1 MRGMILAA
9 GLGTRLAPLTDKTPK
24 PLIEIGGEPLI
35 VRQILQLK
43 EGGVSD
49 IVINLHHLG
58 EMIFNRVGNG
68 GEYGVQ
74 IQYSWEKSL
83 LETGG
88 GIKNALPLLGKEP
101 FIILNGDIYS
111 DFSFTDLPNALKP
124 DSLGHLVLREP
135 TTGEQAGDF
144 IVSGS
149 KIIGRGSQLTYCG
162 IGLISPNLFI
172 NSPEGA
178 FSLRELFFDA
188 LARRALE
195 YQKFDGAVGGYRYTR
210 SIGTRFEARLERY
223 PLTSVFSIIPPWT
236 HGYRHQFS
244 LLIFHV

>member
-1 MRGMILAA
+1 MILAA

-68 GEYGVQ
+68 GKYGVQ
-74 IQYSWEKSL
+74 IQYTWEKSL

-111 DFSFTDLPNALKP
+111 DFSFTDLPNTLKP
-124 DSLGHLVLREP
+124 DSLGHLVLRQP
-135 TTGEQAGDF
+135 TIDERAGDF

-149 KIIGRGSQLTYCG
+149 KIIGRGDQLTYCG
-162 IGLISPNLFI
+162 IGLISPSLFI

-195 YQKFDGAVGGYRYTR
+195 YQKFEGAWED
-210 SIGTRFEARLERY
+210 IGTLEALERA
-223 PLTSVFSIIPPWT
+223 LKR
-236 HGYRHQFS
+236 G
-244 LLIFHV
+244 

>member
-24 PLIEIGGEPLI
+24 PLIEVGGEPLI

-49 IVINLHHLG
+49 IIINLHHLG

-74 IQYSWEKSL
+74 IQYTWEKSL

-111 DFSFTDLPNALKP
+111 DFSFTDLPNTLKP

-135 TTGEQAGDF
+135 TNGEQTGDF

-149 KIIGRGSQLTYCG
+149 KIIGRGDQLTYCG
-162 IGLISPNLFI
+162 IGLISPSLFI
-172 NSPEGA
+172 NSPSGA
-178 FSLRELFFDA
+178 FSLRELFFEA

-195 YQKFDGAVGGYRYTR
+195 YQKFEGAWED
-210 SIGTRFEARLERY
+210 IGTLEALERA
-223 PLTSVFSIIPPWT
+223 LKR
-236 HGYRHQFS
+236 G
-244 LLIFHV
+244 

>member
-135 TTGEQAGDF
+135 TNGEQTGDF

-149 KIIGRGSQLTYCG
+149 KIIGRGDRLTYCG

-195 YQKFDGAVGGYRYTR
+195 YQKFDGLWED
-210 SIGTRFEARLERY
+210 IGSLEALKRVLKR
-223 PLTSVFSIIPPWT
+223 
-236 HGYRHQFS
+236 G
-244 LLIFHV
+244 

>member
-135 TTGEQAGDF
+135 TTGERAGDF

-195 YQKFDGAVGGYRYTR
+195 YQKFEGAWED
-210 SIGTRFEARLERY
+210 IGTPEALERA
-223 PLTSVFSIIPPWT
+223 LKR
-236 HGYRHQFS
+236 G
-244 LLIFHV
+244 

>member
-124 DSLGHLVLREP
+124 DSL
-135 TTGEQAGDF
+135 A
-144 IVSGS
+144 I
-149 KIIGRGSQLTYCG
+149 
-162 IGLISPNLFI
+162 
-172 NSPEGA
+172 
-178 FSLRELFFDA
+178 
-188 LARRALE
+188 
-195 YQKFDGAVGGYRYTR
+195 
-210 SIGTRFEARLERY
+210 
-223 PLTSVFSIIPPWT
+223 
-236 HGYRHQFS
+236 
-244 LLIFHV
+244 

>member
-149 KIIGRGSQLTYCG
+149 KIIGRGRPTNL
-162 IGLISPNLFI
+162 LRHRPNFTK
-172 NSPEGA
+172 SFYK
-178 FSLRELFFDA
+178 FSRGCFL
-188 LARRALE
+188 
-195 YQKFDGAVGGYRYTR
+195 
-210 SIGTRFEARLERY
+210 S
-223 PLTSVFSIIPPWT
+223 S
-236 HGYRHQFS
+236 
-244 LLIFHV
+244 

>member
-1 MRGMILAA
+1 MYK
-9 GLGTRLAPLTDKTPK
+9 RLAPLTDKTPK
-24 PLIEIGGEPLI
+24 PLIEVGGEPLI

-74 IQYSWEKSL
+74 IQYTWEKSL

-111 DFSFTDLPNALKP
+111 DFSFTDLPNTLKP

-135 TTGEQAGDF
+135 TTGEQTGDF

-149 KIIGRGSQLTYCG
+149 KIIGRGDQLTYCG
-162 IGLISPNLFI
+162 IGLISPSLFI
-172 NSPEGA
+172 NSPRGA
-178 FSLRELFFDA
+178 FSLRELFFEA

-195 YQKFDGAVGGYRYTR
+195 YQKFEGAWED
-210 SIGTRFEARLERY
+210 IGTLEALERA
-223 PLTSVFSIIPPWT
+223 LKI
-236 HGYRHQFS
+236 G
-244 LLIFHV
+244 

>member
-24 PLIEIGGEPLI
+24 PLIEVGGEPLI

-49 IVINLHHLG
+49 IIINLHHLG

-74 IQYSWEKSL
+74 IQYTWEKSL

-111 DFSFTDLPNALKP
+111 DFSFTDLPNTLKP

-135 TTGEQAGDF
+135 TTGEQTGDF

-149 KIIGRGSQLTYCG
+149 TIIGRGDQLTYCG
-162 IGLISPNLFI
+162 IGLISPSLFK
-172 NSPEGA
+172 NSPRGA
-178 FSLRELFFDA
+178 FSLRELFFEA

-195 YQKFDGAVGGYRYTR
+195 YQKFEGAWED
-210 SIGTRFEARLERY
+210 IGTLEALERA
-223 PLTSVFSIIPPWT
+223 LK
-236 HGYRHQFS
+236 GG
-244 LLIFHV
+244 